1 MIKKTNN
8 IKIIKMKNKVTS
20 KAVTFSFSL
29 ILSMTLASCASN
41 QGEKFSPKESFL
53 KSEQVSNSSADPII
67 KEQQQAI
74 TTKERYRFVAPL
86 KLNTHS
92 AKTAEDVLSR
102 FGENETITFS
112 ADELPLKDYLHLV
125 LGEQLGLNYI
135 LSDDIKSDKQSVTL
149 NLKSALT
156 ERKLF
161 TLTEEILTQRNYI
174 IRVDDN
180 IFYVHKTDAKGSSS
194 DVVYGYGKQLLD
206 IPQTSL
212 DIIQMVPFE
221 YGVQISLANTLK
233 QLLGIRA
240 TADLLRNSITIKG
253 KRKDVVRALELIRI
267 MDTPAM
273 KNRQI
278 GMFSVTFISTEEL
291 AAKLTELLKQEGIS
305 VGNATTTEKTISIV
319 QLNKQGKVVFF
330 ANNQTIINRAVFWAK
345 EIDKPVET
353 AENQYFI
360 YYPQYSRAIDMGES
374 LSALIGG
381 SGNQQLSSS
390 TTAANENKQNK
401 NTRNKKSSTKLA
413 GVNTAEMKMVIDERS
428 NALIFHTSGGR
439 YQQLLPLIK
448 QLDIL
453 PKQIILEILIAEV
466 TLTDEFKQGVE
477 FAFSNGNYSLSTL
490 GAFMGEGFG
499 GLSYALTGANGQ
511 LAIDL
516 FEKNSLVNVLSRP
529 SVVVRDGVDAA
540 MAVGTDIPIVGETTS
555 DPIGGE
561 RQTTSVDWRKTG
573 IDLSVTP
580 TVNARG
586 IVLMDIDLQ
595 ISNQIEN
602 TGAGVAGNP
611 SIFERN
617 VKTEVVAESGQ
628 TIMLGGLISNTQSN
642 GVTKVP
648 FFGDLPLIGALFRG
662 ETQSG
667 DKTELVIFITPKV
680 IESFDEWQGIKANY
694 SDSLTE
700 LDINQLKQ

>member
-8 IKIIKMKNKVTS
+8 IKKIQMKNKVTS
-20 KAVTFSFSL
+20 KTIIFAFSV
-29 ILSMTLASCASN
+29 ILTLTLASCASN
-41 QGEKFSPKESFL
+41 QTEKFTPKESFL
-53 KSEQVSNSSADPII
+53 KGEQITNSTSDTKI

-74 TTKERYRFVAPL
+74 STKERYRFVAPL

-102 FGENETITFS
+102 FSDNESITFS

-135 LSDDIKSDKQSVTL
+135 LSDDIKTDKQSVTL

-221 YGVQISLANTLK
+221 YGVQISLANTLR
-233 QLLGIRA
+233 QLLGVRA
-240 TADLLRNSITIKG
+240 TADLLRNSITVKG

-291 AAKLTELLKQEGIS
+291 AEKLTELLKQEGIS
-305 VGNATTTEKTISIV
+305 VGDATTTEKTISIV

-374 LSALIGG
+374 LSVLIGG
-381 SGNQQLSSS
+381 TGNQQLSNS
-390 TTAANENKQNK
+390 TSAASENKQNN
-401 NTRNKKSSTKLA
+401 NTRNKKSSTKSSS
-413 GVNTAEMKMVIDERS
+413 VNTPEMKMVIDERS
-428 NALIFHTSGGR
+428 NSLIFYTSGGR

-453 PKQIILEILIAEV
+453 PKQIILEVLIAEV

-477 FAFSNGNYSLSTL
+477 FAFNNGNYSLSTV
-490 GAFMGEGFG
+490 GAFMGDGFG
-499 GLSYALTGANGQ
+499 GLSYALKGANGQ
-511 LAIDL
+511 LNIDL
-516 FEKNSLVNVLSRP
+516 FQKNSLVNVLSRP
-529 SVVVRDGVDAA
+529 SVVVRDGVDAT

-555 DPIGGE
+555 DPDGD
-561 RQTTSVDWRKTG
+561 RQTISTDYRKTG
-573 IDLSVTP
+573 INLAVTP

-586 IVLMDIDLQ
+586 IVLMEIDLQ

-602 TGAGVAGNP
+602 TSAGAAGNP

-642 GVTKVP
+642 SVTKVP
-648 FFGDLPLIGALFRG
+648 FFGDLPFIGALFRG

-680 IESFDEWQGIKANY
+680 IESFDEWQGIKDNY
-694 SDSLTE
+694 SESLTE